1 MVVTEKK
8 YQLGT
13 AENQEFLQD
22 VRDGLLS
29 FGHQFPSP
37 GGSSYYLG
45 DDGTPWKD
53 RNRETWIT
61 CRMTHVYSIGSM
73 LGHEGSEA
81 LVDAAHEE
89 SAGNFTMTKR
99 RWYAGLTKD
108 GEIVPTKQCYAHA
121 FVILA
126 ATSGILAGREGAK
139 ELLEDALKVYDLRFW
154 NEEEGLSCDTWNTEF
169 TELDPYRGVNAKYA
183 HR

>member
-1 MVVTEKK
+1 MAVTEKK

-61 CRMTHVYSIGSM
+61 SRMTHVYSIGSM

-81 LVDAAHEE
+81 LADAALKGLSGELHDDQN
-89 SAGNFTMTKR
+89 GG
-99 RWYAGLTKD
+99 WYAACWPAEKG
-108 GEIVPTKQCYAHA
+108 QQS
-121 FVILA
+121 F
-126 ATSGILAGREGAK
+126 
-139 ELLEDALKVYDLRFW
+139 
-154 NEEEGLSCDTWNTEF
+154 
-169 TELDPYRGVNAKYA
+169 
-183 HR
+183 